1 MESNSLA
8 NLKDLQLPDAVS
20 IFPLAPAWYGVIIG
34 VILLMAAL
42 GYWQMRRL
50 THQRRVASIV
60 ELLTLIEQ
68 QNSSQTLG
76 TQLLAEV
83 AILLKRVAREKF
95 PEQQPQNL
103 FGEPW
108 LQFLD
113 SSGKTTQFTQGAGR
127 VLLEVYQ
134 NKPLENPQA
143 LFDVV
148 RAWLKVVL

>member
-8 NLKDLQLPDAVS
+8 NLKDLQLPEAVS
-20 IFPLAPAWYGVIIG
+20 VFPLAPGWYGVIIIM
-34 VILLMAAL
+34 VLLMLAL
-42 GYWQMRRL
+42 SYWQMRRL
-50 THQRRVASIV
+50 AHQRKVASIV

-68 QNSSQTLG
+68 QNSSSG

>member
-8 NLKDLQLPDAVS
+8 NLKDLQLPEAVS
-20 IFPLAPAWYGVIIG
+20 VFPLAPGWYGVIFII
-34 VILLMAAL
+34 ILIMLAL
-42 GYWQMRRL
+42 SYWQIRRL
-50 THQRRVASIV
+50 AHQRKVASIV

-68 QNSSQTLG
+68 QNSSSG

-127 VLLEVYQ
+127 VLLE
-134 NKPLENPQA
+134 A

>member
-8 NLKDLQLPDAVS
+8 NLKDLQLPEAVS
-20 IFPLAPAWYGVIIG
+20 VLPLAPGWYGVIFII
-34 VILLMAAL
+34 ILIMLAL
-42 GYWQMRRL
+42 SYWQIRRL
-50 THQRRVASIV
+50 AHQRKVASIV

-68 QNSSQTLG
+68 QNSSSG

-127 VLLEVYQ
+127 ILLEVYQ

>member
-8 NLKDLQLPDAVS
+8 NLKDLQLPEAVS
-20 IFPLAPAWYGVIIG
+20 VFPLAPGWYGVIFII
-34 VILLMAAL
+34 ILLMLAL
-42 GYWQMRRL
+42 SYWQMRRL
-50 THQRRVASIV
+50 AHQRKVASIV

-68 QNSSQTLG
+68 QNSSSG

-127 VLLEVYQ
+127 ILLEVYQ

-143 LFDVV
+143 LFNVV

>member
-8 NLKDLQLPDAVS
+8 NLKDLQLPEAVS
-20 IFPLAPAWYGVIIG
+20 VFPLAPGWYGVIFII
-34 VILLMAAL
+34 ILIMLAL
-42 GYWQMRRL
+42 SYWQISRL
-50 THQRRVASIV
+50 AHQRKVASIV

-68 QNSSQTLG
+68 QNSSSG

-127 VLLEVYQ
+127 ILLEVYQ

-143 LFDVV
+143 LFNVV

>member
-8 NLKDLQLPDAVS
+8 NLKDLQLPEAVS
-20 IFPLAPAWYGVIIG
+20 VFPLAPGWYGVIFII
-34 VILLMAAL
+34 ILLMLAL
-42 GYWQMRRL
+42 SYWQMRRL
-50 THQRRVASIV
+50 AHQRKVASIV

-68 QNSSQTLG
+68 QNSSSG

-127 VLLEVYQ
+127 ILLEVYQ

-143 LFDVV
+143 LFKVV

>member
-8 NLKDLQLPDAVS
+8 NLKDLQLPEAVS
-20 IFPLAPAWYGVIIG
+20 IFPLAPGWYGVILSI
-34 VILLMAAL
+34 ILLMLAL
-42 GYWQMRRL
+42 SYWQIRRL
-50 THQRRVASIV
+50 AHQRRVASIV

-68 QNSSQTLG
+68 QNSSSS

-127 VLLEVYQ
+127 ILLEVYQ

-143 LFDVV
+143 LFKVV

>member
-8 NLKDLQLPDAVS
+8 SLKDLQLPEAVS
-20 IFPLAPAWYGVIIG
+20 VFPLAPGWYGVIIIM
-34 VILLMAAL
+34 VLLMLAL
-42 GYWQMRRL
+42 SYWQMRRL
-50 THQRRVASIV
+50 AHQRKVASIV

-68 QNSSQTLG
+68 QNSSSG
-76 TQLLAEV
+76 TELLAEV

-127 VLLEVYQ
+127 ILLEVYQ

-143 LFDVV
+143 LFKVV

>member
-8 NLKDLQLPDAVS
+8 NLKDLQLPEAVS
-20 IFPLAPAWYGVIIG
+20 VFPLAPGWYGVIFII
-34 VILLMAAL
+34 ILLMLAL
-42 GYWQMRRL
+42 SYWQMHRL
-50 THQRRVASIV
+50 AHQRKVASIV

-68 QNSSQTLG
+68 QNSSSS

-143 LFDVV
+143 LFNVV

>member
-8 NLKDLQLPDAVS
+8 NLKDLQLPEAVS
-20 IFPLAPAWYGVIIG
+20 VFPLAPGWYGVIFII
-34 VILLMAAL
+34 ILIMLAL
-42 GYWQMRRL
+42 SYWQIRRL
-50 THQRRVASIV
+50 AHQRKVASIV

-68 QNSSQTLG
+68 QNSSSG

>member
-8 NLKDLQLPDAVS
+8 SLKDLQLPEAVS
-20 IFPLAPAWYGVIIG
+20 VFPLAPGWYGVIFII
-34 VILLMAAL
+34 ILIMLAL
-42 GYWQMRRL
+42 SYWQIRRL
-50 THQRRVASIV
+50 AHQRKVASIV

-68 QNSSQTLG
+68 QNSSSG